1 MTVFP
6 QPIGLAATFNPEALH
21 KAAGMIADEGRAIGP
36 SAPRCQLVR
45 FRRVALEPGERRTL
59 TFRLS
64 TRDLAYVKRLERAIR
79 RGDIVWNGVP
89 YTVESE
95 AMNRALFEGG
105 LALSARLD
113 KRYHRHTVAAKMTDV
128 PDPVFGTEVLGK
140 GCAIWPDDS
149 TVYAPVSGTVT
160 VTMGHAVGLM
170 SDDGIEVLVHVG
182 VDTVNLQGKGFTGLV
197 KKDDKVKAGQPM
209 LQFDKQVIAD
219 AGYKDVV
226 VLAVSNTAEF
236 ADVAMEVEPETSV
249 AAGTAVVKVTR
260 K

>member
-1 MTVFP
+1 MARSREKVTVFP

-128 PDPVFGTEVLGK
+128 PGHTRSIIAPSPARAYASSTSASTPPAPCPACPPFCRWRDPEGYEIVL
-140 GCAIWPDDS
+140 AYQQD
-149 TVYAPVSGTVT
+149 YGTVRIRSPT
-160 VTMGHAVGLM
+160 AFLVNVGEPCGLNYSTDYPDPRGRHPLQPKQQPVGHKLQ
-170 SDDGIEVLVHVG
+170 HVERR
-182 VDTVNLQGKGFTGLV
+182 LPHLSLHHR
-197 KKDDKVKAGQPM
+197 M
-209 LQFDKQVIAD
+209 
-219 AGYKDVV
+219 
-226 VLAVSNTAEF
+226 
-236 ADVAMEVEPETSV
+236 
-249 AAGTAVVKVTR
+249 AAR
-260 K
+260 